1 MKEIWSI
8 IPSAL
13 AQCDMEDDTLLT
25 YVAPSR
31 CREDKRSSSNIRE
44 SVAIAES
51 GRIVDAAV
59 MTAPI
64 LKLWPAKFL
73 AGR

>member
-31 CREDKRSSSNIRE
+31 CREDKRSSSR
-44 SVAIAES
+44 SRVCIAES
-51 GRIVDAAV
+51 KRPVDAAAV
-59 MTAPI
+59 TASI